1 MGNYSVPELVRKLKP
16 KGTMVKSISGYYY
29 VYEYKSIKGDNGKR
43 KTQMGKL
50 IGSIKPGIG
59 FVPNSSFLCDAEIS
73 TLEFGEYAV
82 TLVNS
87 QQTLALLRECFNPED
102 ALSIYAVSII
112 HFIQGFTYMKD
123 IQSYYDMSYLSIKY
137 PSLKLGYESLSSLY
151 DSLGRRQGSVIK
163 MEEKLVAACSGQ
175 VAIDGHVIGCVSDE
189 NDLAVKGY
197 KFGKIGE
204 PQINLLM
211 AYDINT
217 GIPLL
222 SRIYEGASTD
232 KVSVKDLTMQVEL
245 KNMLFVIDRG
255 FYSAENLKLFSS
267 DGNSYIIPLGKNI
280 TACKKAVSSL
290 EMTGRF
296 MYQRGRKA
304 SVIECKDEMIDGN
317 RVITCR
323 DLNESAAEQTNYL
336 RHMGMGDKAYTQEGF
351 DKLKDFMGLIVLQTS
366 IMGKTPQEI
375 YEIYKKRWTIETY
388 YNYFKN
394 KADYGSLYQQDYYKT
409 QGLAFIMLVSSLIR
423 REFED
428 AVKAVKGKS
437 AQDCLLDARMVK
449 ADKRRGVWAVCNCRK
464 KQVELFESLNTK
476 LAVEIEQYT

>member
-1 MGNYSVPELVRKLKP
+1 MGNYSVPESIRKLKP
-16 KGTMVKSISGYYY
+16 KGTMVKNIAGYFY
-29 VYEYKSIKGDNGKR
+29 VYEYKSIKGSDGKR
-43 KTQMGKL
+43 KTQMGNI

-59 FVPNSSFLCDAEIS
+59 FVPNGSFLCDAEIS

-102 ALSIYAVSII
+102 ALLIYSVSII

-163 MEEKLVAACSGQ
+163 MEEKLVFASSGQ
-175 VAIDGHVIGCVSDE
+175 LAIDGHVIGCVSGE

-197 KFGKIGE
+197 KFRKIGE

-232 KVSVKDLTMQVEL
+232 KVSVKDLIKQVEL

-255 FYSAENLKLFSS
+255 FYSAENLKLFTS
-267 DGNSYIIPLGKNI
+267 DGNSYIIPLGKNL
-280 TACKKAVSSL
+280 TTCKKAVSSFN
-290 EMTGRF
+290 MTGRF
-296 MYQRGRKA
+296 MYQQGRKA
-304 SVIECKDEMIDGN
+304 SVIEYKDEMIDGN
-317 RVITCR
+317 RVITYR

-351 DKLKDFMGLIVLQTS
+351 DKLKDFMGVIVLQTS
-366 IMGKTPQEI
+366 IMGRTPQEI
-375 YEIYKKRWTIETY
+375 YEIYKKRWTI
-388 YNYFKN
+388 
-394 KADYGSLYQQDYYKT
+394 LYEPCCYT
-409 QGLAFIMLVSSLIR
+409 NFSSRNPLYCYT
-423 REFED
+423 
-428 AVKAVKGKS
+428 S
-437 AQDCLLDARMVK
+437 A
-449 ADKRRGVWAVCNCRK
+449 
-464 KQVELFESLNTK
+464 
-476 LAVEIEQYT
+476 

>member
-1 MGNYSVPELVRKLKP
+1 
-16 KGTMVKSISGYYY
+16 
-29 VYEYKSIKGDNGKR
+29 
-43 KTQMGKL
+43 
-50 IGSIKPGIG
+50 
-59 FVPNSSFLCDAEIS
+59 
-73 TLEFGEYAV
+73 
-82 TLVNS
+82 
-87 QQTLALLRECFNPED
+87 
-102 ALSIYAVSII
+102 
-112 HFIQGFTYMKD
+112 
-123 IQSYYDMSYLSIKY
+123 
-137 PSLKLGYESLSSLY
+137 
-151 DSLGRRQGSVIK
+151 
-163 MEEKLVAACSGQ
+163 
-175 VAIDGHVIGCVSDE
+175 
-189 NDLAVKGY
+189 
-197 KFGKIGE
+197 
-204 PQINLLM
+204 M

-222 SRIYEGASTD
+222 SRLHEGASTD
-232 KVSVKDLTMQVEL
+232 KDSVKDLTMQVEL

-280 TACKKAVSSL
+280 TTCKKAVSSL

-304 SVIECKDEMIDGN
+304 SVIEYKNEMIDGN
-317 RVITCR
+317 RVITYR
-323 DLNESAAEQTNYL
+323 DLNESTAEQTNYL

-351 DKLKDFMGLIVLQTS
+351 DKLKDFMGVIVLQTS

-375 YEIYKKRWTIETY
+375 YEIYKKRWTVETY

-428 AVKAVKGKS
+428 AVKVIKGKS

-449 ADKRRGVWAVCNCRK
+449 ADKRRGVWTVCNCRT
-464 KQVELFESLNTK
+464 KQVELFELLNTK
-476 LAVEIEQYT
+476 LSVEIERHT

>member
-1 MGNYSVPELVRKLKP
+1 
-16 KGTMVKSISGYYY
+16 
-29 VYEYKSIKGDNGKR
+29 
-43 KTQMGKL
+43 
-50 IGSIKPGIG
+50 
-59 FVPNSSFLCDAEIS
+59 
-73 TLEFGEYAV
+73 
-82 TLVNS
+82 
-87 QQTLALLRECFNPED
+87 
-102 ALSIYAVSII
+102 
-112 HFIQGFTYMKD
+112 MKD

-175 VAIDGHVIGCVSDE
+175 VAIDGHVIGCVSGE

-222 SRIYEGASTD
+222 ARIYEGASTD
-232 KVSVKDLTMQVEL
+232 KVSVKDLTRQVEL

-280 TACKKAVSSL
+280 TTCKKAVSSL

-304 SVIECKDEMIDGN
+304 SVIEYKDEMIDGN
-317 RVITCR
+317 RVITYR

-375 YEIYKKRWTIETY
+375 YEIYKKRWIIETY

-423 REFED
+423 KEFED

-449 ADKRRGVWAVCNCRK
+449 ADKRRGVWTVCNCRK

-476 LAVEIEQYT
+476 LAVEIDQYT

>member
-1 MGNYSVPELVRKLKP
+1 MGNYSVPASVRKQKP
-16 KGTMVKSISGYYY
+16 KGTMVKNISGYYY
-29 VYEYKSIKGDNGKR
+29 VYEYKSIKGDDGKR
-43 KTQMGKL
+43 RTQMGKL

-59 FVPNSSFLCDAEIS
+59 FVPNSSFLYDSEIS

-82 TLVNS
+82 ALSNS
-87 QQTLALLRECFNPED
+87 HKTLALLKECFNPED

-137 PSLKLGYESLSSLY
+137 PSLKLGYESLASMY

-163 MEEKLVAACSGQ
+163 MEEKLVRASSKEL
-175 VAIDGHVIGCVSDE
+175 AIDGHVIGCTSE
-189 NDLAVKGY
+189 KNDLTAKGY
-197 KFGKIGE
+197 KFGKIGQC
-204 PQINLLM
+204 QINLLM

-222 SRIYEGASTD
+222 SRIYEGASND
-232 KVSVKDLTMQVEL
+232 KVSVKDLAKQVEL

-267 DGNSYIIPLGKNI
+267 NKNSYIIPLAKNL

-290 EMTGRF
+290 DMTGRF
-296 MYQRGRKA
+296 MYQKGRKA
-304 SVIECKDEMIDGN
+304 CVVEYKDEIIGGN
-317 RVITCR
+317 RVITYR
-323 DLNESAAEQTNYL
+323 DLNESIAEQTNYL
-336 RHMGMGDKAYTQEGF
+336 RHMGMGDKGYTQEGF
-351 DKLKDFMGLIVLQTS
+351 DKLKDFMGVIVLQTS
-366 IMGKTPQEI
+366 ITGKTAQEI
-375 YEIYKKRWTIETY
+375 YEIYKKRWTVETY

-394 KADYGSLYQQDYYKT
+394 KADYCSLYQQDYYKT

-449 ADKRRGVWAVCNCRK
+449 ADKRRGVWTACNCRK

-476 LAVEIEQYT
+476 LMVEVE